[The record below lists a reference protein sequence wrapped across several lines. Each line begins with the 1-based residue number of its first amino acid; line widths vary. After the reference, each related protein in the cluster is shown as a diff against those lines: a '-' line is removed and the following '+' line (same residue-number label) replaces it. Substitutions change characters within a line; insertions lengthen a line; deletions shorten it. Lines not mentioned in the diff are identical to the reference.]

1 MTATAPTPPAAD
13 AYTRSLFDALGDQDP
28 LAVLAV
34 TPAAVEAIVRSVDDA
49 TLRRPEREGKWSM
62 LQVVRHFADVEV
74 AQSWRFRMVLAEEA
88 PAIQAWDQDL
98 WMARLWS
105 DDPSL
110 DDVLAQWKAARA
122 ANLRVL
128 RTVQGDEWQRAGLH
142 SERGSETLRFMVDL
156 TAGHD
161 LVHRRQLERIRA
173 AVTAS

>member
-1 MTATAPTPPAAD
+1 MTVTQSAPPTLSP
-13 AYTRSLFDALGDQDP
+13 YTQSLFDALGDQDP
-28 LAVLAV
+28 LAVLAA
-34 TPAAVEAIVRSVDDA
+34 TPAAVEALARSVDSE

-62 LQVVRHFADVEV
+62 LQVVEHYADVEI
-74 AQSWRFRMVLAEEA
+74 AQGWRFRMVLAEPS

-98 WMARLWS
+98 WMARLW
-105 DDPSL
+105 PSSATL
-110 DDVLAQWKAARA
+110 DDALAQWKAARE

-128 RTVQGDEWQRAGLH
+128 RTVTDEEWQRYGLH
-142 SERGSETLRFMVDL
+142 SERGQETLRFMVDL